1 MTAPALLTSEPKPT
15 GPVARRNHQTVVPL
29 RWWTPPLYSIGR
41 VMARFIWTQTIVA
54 GVLRKEAAERSGGYI
69 LAPTHLS
76 HLEPFIFGALID
88 RYIDWMSRI
97 EFYGRWWSSAFLYA
111 VGAFPVRRFGVPIT
125 AIRTAIDRAASGRV
139 VGVFPE
145 GGVAVGQQSLCRG
158 GKAKRGLCL
167 IAYRSNV
174 PVLPCVALGT
184 HTLNRVGPWLPFR
197 RARLWIA
204 FGEPI
209 WPDLSLAPRPARH
222 QMAERLERAYV
233 ALYQELL
240 ATYRLD
246 DASIP

>member
-1 MTAPALLTSEPKPT
+1 MTAPALLTTEPKPAALL
-15 GPVARRNHQTVVPL
+15 ARRSHRTVVPL
-29 RWWTPPLYSIGR
+29 RWWTPPLYSLGR
-41 VMARFIWTQTIVA
+41 IMARFVWMQTIVA
-54 GVLRKEAAERSGGYI
+54 RVLRKDAAERSGGYI

-76 HLEPFIFGALID
+76 HLEPFIFGALMQ

-97 EFYGRWWSSAFLYA
+97 EFFGPWWSRLFLYA
-111 VGAFPVRRFGVPIT
+111 IGAFPVRRFGVPVS
-125 AIRTAIDRAASGRV
+125 AVRTAIDRASSGRI
-139 VGVFPE
+139 VGIFPE

-209 WPDLSLAPRPARH
+209 WPDLSLPPRAAR
-222 QMAERLERAYV
+222 ERLAEQLEQAYV
-233 ALYQELL
+233 SLYQELL
-240 ATYRLD
+240 ATYQLD
-246 DASIP
+246 DATIP